1 MSSQLRI
8 LKINLSIS
16 TQKKTELKIKT
27 HTHTH
32 THMNLDLPSFSSRTH
47 KSTNPKK
54 KIIQTQKIKPRKII
68 NEYCIKQN
76 QSTYIHKP
84 NYPKQ
89 NQSTYTNTNPA
100 QPYQHKA
107 KLKLKNS

>member
-54 KIIQTQKIKPRKII
+54 KIIQTQKIKHK
-68 NEYCIKQN
+68 N
-76 QSTYIHKP
+76 QEK
-84 NYPKQ
+84 
-89 NQSTYTNTNPA
+89 
-100 QPYQHKA
+100 
-107 KLKLKNS
+107 